1 MATGGRRADAP
12 AAYRRAS
19 DLIQQQIAQKP
30 QDPDL
35 RTRHALYL
43 VKMGDRSAALKEAEN
58 VAPQPTPTSQVLYR
72 LTVVYE
78 LAGDRA
84 RALATLER
92 ALKAGYPVKELD
104 NEPELIA
111 LRADAHYHRLVD
123 VLADKSRRR

>member
-1 MATGGRRADAP
+1 MATDGRRADAP

-43 VKMGDRSAALKEAEN
+43 VKMGDRSAALKETES
-58 VAPQPTPTSQVLYR
+58 VAAGSTLTSQMLYR

-78 LAGDRA
+78 LAGDRPRSSA
-84 RALATLER
+84 RSTLC
-92 ALKAGYPVKELD
+92 
-104 NEPELIA
+104 
-111 LRADAHYHRLVD
+111 LREISSQLPGDRCAHCRVREQFRENGGGCGGD
-123 VLADKSRRR
+123 GCVG